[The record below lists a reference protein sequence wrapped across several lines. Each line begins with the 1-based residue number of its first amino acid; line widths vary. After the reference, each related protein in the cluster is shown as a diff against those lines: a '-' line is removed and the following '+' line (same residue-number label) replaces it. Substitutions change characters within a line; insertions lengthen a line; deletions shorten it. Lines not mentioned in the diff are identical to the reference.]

1 MAGFNCNWSRDWN
14 VKRIP
19 WKTISRFF
27 SLEKDSCYLFAI
39 SIFSFLRKYRKMKW
53 SSNVWIV
60 RWISWF
66 TFAWT
71 VRNINRNFLLYLSY
85 RYQTFSLPVC
95 VANLLNHPR
104 VDNSELLMPDVY
116 EISIL
121 GRLDLKQ
128 TSWNILSGKDI
139 DAEWFIQKKS
149 MSVYFAILIYTLRV
163 SKEEI
168 ISDLYNLIWNIITNY
183 IMKNAE

>member
-1 MAGFNCNWSRDWN
+1 
-14 VKRIP
+14 
-19 WKTISRFF
+19 
-27 SLEKDSCYLFAI
+27 
-39 SIFSFLRKYRKMKW
+39 
-53 SSNVWIV
+53 
-60 RWISWF
+60 
-66 TFAWT
+66 
-71 VRNINRNFLLYLSY
+71 
-85 RYQTFSLPVC
+85 
-95 VANLLNHPR
+95 
-104 VDNSELLMPDVY
+104 MPDVY

-168 ISDLYNLIWNIITNY
+168 VSDLYNLIWNIITNY